1 MSVVGGHEPNEGF
14 SRVDSMSFVT
24 PWVWNFIAGVWVM
37 SFPVLHLELIVARV
51 HPLLEFL

>member
-1 MSVVGGHEPNEGF
+1 MSVVGGHEPKEGF
-14 SRVDSMSFVT
+14 SRVNSMSFVT